1 MTSIRLFNKDYFDGL
16 RLITSSMDKKYDEA
30 LNDLKT
36 WTKTN
41 DFYFIDVDDDTAGF
55 FLASG
60 NKVESIY
67 VKDEYKEINI
77 LKDIK
82 KLLKQR
88 NKEVILV

>member
-16 RLITSSMDKKYDEA
+16 RLITKAMDKKYDEA
-30 LNDLKT
+30 LDELKT
-36 WTKTN
+36 MTKSN

-55 FLASG
+55 FLANG

>member
-16 RLITSSMDKKYDEA
+16 RLITSTLNKEYDEA

-36 WTKTN
+36 WTKDN
-41 DFYFIDVDDDTAGF
+41 DFYFIDVDDNTAGF

-60 NKVESIY
+60 NKVESYYI
-67 VKDEYKEINI
+67 KDDYKEINI

-88 NKEVILV
+88 NKEVVLV